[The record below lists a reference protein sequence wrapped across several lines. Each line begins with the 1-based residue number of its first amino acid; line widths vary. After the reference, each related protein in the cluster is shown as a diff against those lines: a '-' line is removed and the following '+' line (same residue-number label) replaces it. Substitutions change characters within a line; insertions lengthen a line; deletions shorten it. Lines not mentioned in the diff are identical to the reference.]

1 MRLARDGS
9 VSALRL
15 IVRRHNQRLYRVARA
30 IVRDDTEA
38 EDVMQEAYLS
48 AFRNL
53 AKFRADASLAT
64 WLTRIVVNTAVGHR
78 RRESIM
84 VPLDAVD
91 NVRVAGC
98 RFACRISRPRP
109 IRRQAAARSQVRD
122 LLEHAIDN
130 LPEPFRVVFV
140 MRMVE
145 QLSIEETAS
154 SLGLREETVKT
165 RLHRAKKLMRGQ
177 LETKLGSALTDTF
190 PFQDPRCASF
200 TDALLARLTRTSR
213 TGRPVAPA
221 PQSECRDHRKCQGGD
236 NGRCQL
242 LGRASVKADR
252 RDEFWHFGRAREIA
266 GGSTILGVAVLLSIG
281 LGSLSA
287 QTSGQAFDAA
297 AAKQAQQ
304 FLIEGKKTFRFDTFG
319 SEDFWGG
326 QLRLHEAIQG
336 EKLGGVG
343 PGLSPKNALELGLKV
358 DMEAVPKNVA
368 AAIKAGK
375 VNLNDPANT
384 LLLLKANA
392 VVGVTGFFSRD
403 GKRLRAVGIQCALCH
418 STVDDAFM
426 PGIGRR
432 LDGWPNRD
440 LDVGA
445 IIALAPELKPFSDL
459 LQISR
464 GRRQESH
471 HAWGPGKFDAQ
482 LNLDG
487 KAFRPDGKTSAT
499 LNPPAFGLAGV
510 NNHTSTG
517 AWGTVTLLERLC
529 RQPGDAWQRH
539 LL

>member
-1 MRLARDGS
+1 M
-9 VSALRL
+9 
-15 IVRRHNQRLYRVARA
+15 
-30 IVRDDTEA
+30 
-38 EDVMQEAYLS
+38 
-48 AFRNL
+48 
-53 AKFRADASLAT
+53 AK
-64 WLTRIVVNTAVGHR
+64 
-78 RRESIM
+78 
-84 VPLDAVD
+84 
-91 NVRVAGC
+91 
-98 RFACRISRPRP
+98 
-109 IRRQAAARSQVRD
+109 
-122 LLEHAIDN
+122 
-130 LPEPFRVVFV
+130 
-140 MRMVE
+140 
-145 QLSIEETAS
+145 
-154 SLGLREETVKT
+154 VKCC
-165 RLHRAKKLMRGQ
+165 G
-177 LETKLGSALTDTF
+177 
-190 PFQDPRCASF
+190 
-200 TDALLARLTRTSR
+200 
-213 TGRPVAPA
+213 GRPSSGSPSRILAFPEGLGELHA
-221 PQSECRDHRKCQGGD
+221 
-236 NGRCQL
+236 GRRYLASPCCSQW
-242 LGRASVKADR
+242 ASVLCR
-252 RDEFWHFGRAREIA
+252 
-266 GGSTILGVAVLLSIG
+266 
-281 LGSLSA
+281 A

-304 FLIEGKKTFRFDTFG
+304 FLIEGKRIFRFDTFG
-319 SEDFWGG
+319 SEEFWGG

-459 LQISR
+459 LQIS
-464 GRRQESH
+464 EADVKKAIT
-471 HAWGPGKFDAQ
+471 AWGPGKFDAQ

-487 KAFRPDGKTSAT
+487 KAFRPDGKTVSHAQS
-499 LNPPAFGLAGV
+499 AGV
-510 NNHTSTG
+510 RARGREQSHFDWRLGNSH
-517 AWGTVTLLERLC
+517 LLERLC

-539 LL
+539 LLRPAAR